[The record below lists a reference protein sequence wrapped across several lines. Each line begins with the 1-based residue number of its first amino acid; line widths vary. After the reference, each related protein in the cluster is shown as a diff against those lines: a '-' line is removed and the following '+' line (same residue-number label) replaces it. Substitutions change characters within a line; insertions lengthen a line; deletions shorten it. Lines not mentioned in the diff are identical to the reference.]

1 MPCNITNHNT
11 KYDEKNFLFDSIFY
25 KNYSLC
31 VVAPVG
37 EITHFSIEI
46 SNEHNEVYEGI
57 SLNGTVTNGEYEM
70 FLNVPIP
77 TIESKFQ
84 TKDYVCQFATYSII
98 QVHPYSS
105 ITYSEDGRKRL
116 TEELTGKELLLPIST
131 GMGEDIVYVYSMSRV
146 IQEESSSAFNNN
158 YGCSTSFVYL
168 CSPTSLSH

>member
-1 MPCNITNHNT
+1 
-11 KYDEKNFLFDSIFY
+11 
-25 KNYSLC
+25 
-31 VVAPVG
+31 
-37 EITHFSIEI
+37 
-46 SNEHNEVYEGI
+46 
-57 SLNGTVTNGEYEM
+57 M

-84 TKDYVCQFATYSII
+84 TKHYVCQFATYSII